1 MNNRELAD
9 HDEGLLTGLKVLDLS
24 MHLSGPYGAMLMA
37 DLGADIVKIE
47 PPAGDPLR
55 LLDPKVD
62 GLSIIYA
69 SINRNKRSLVLDLQQ
84 ADGRALFLRLV
95 EQADVVYN
103 NFRPGVMD
111 RLGLSF
117 KDLTAVNPRIVMAN
131 LTGYGLDG
139 PQRMAPAYDAAI
151 QAVSGGMSITGH
163 VGGAPARAGIP
174 IADLAGG
181 VFLALGVLAA
191 LRKAD
196 RTGEGVMLDLSLLDT
211 QISLLMYWAG
221 LALNTGIDP
230 PPQGSG
236 NVNVCPYGAFP
247 TADGHVIIAI
257 FSGSFWPKLCAALD
271 RADLAADPRYADNTL
286 RLEHRVEL
294 EAELEREFRRRTTA
308 EWLTVLEQ
316 HDVPSGPVNSVSQAM
331 AEPQVIAR
339 DMRRSITIDGR
350 TLEFPGNPIKTSPDP
365 TRTADFAPPPR
376 LGQHSREI
384 LRERLGL
391 DDAALAEL
399 VEAGVIN
406 REL

>member
-1 MNNRELAD
+1 
-9 HDEGLLTGLKVLDLS
+9 
-24 MHLSGPYGAMLMA
+24 
-37 DLGADIVKIE
+37 
-47 PPAGDPLR
+47 
-55 LLDPKVD
+55 
-62 GLSIIYA
+62 
-69 SINRNKRSLVLDLQQ
+69 
-84 ADGRALFLRLV
+84 
-95 EQADVVYN
+95 
-103 NFRPGVMD
+103 
-111 RLGLSF
+111 
-117 KDLTAVNPRIVMAN
+117 MAN

-191 LRKAD
+191 LRKVD

-271 RADLAADPRYADNTL
+271 RPDLTADPRYVDNAH
-286 RLEHRVEL
+286 RLEHRAVL
-294 EAELEREFRRRTTA
+294 EADLEAEFRRRTTA
-308 EWLTVLEQ
+308 EWLGILEE
-316 HDVPSGPVNSVSQAM
+316 HDVPSGPVNSISQAM

-339 DMRRSITIDGR
+339 DMRRSITIDGQ
-350 TLEFPGNPIKTSPDP
+350 TLEFPGNPIKTSPDA
-365 TRTADFAPPPR
+365 TRAAGFAPPPR
-376 LGQHSREI
+376 LGQHSQEI
-384 LRERLGL
+384 LSERLGL
-391 DDAALAEL
+391 DTTALSALAS
-399 VEAGVIN
+399 AGVIN
-406 REL
+406 SP